1 MIFLLKKPCNLDGVK
16 LPHNVLL
23 HSPNS
28 KINSKSRNDRVD
40 SPRKTSK
47 LETSESTVLFHKKS
61 TTMALFSYI
70 LVTLRTKSRC
80 LCSNRRTCVVHA
92 NGTYISRWARTW
104 WFWRAAM
111 SKVDYRHDP
120 DRVKIESRVSAEGRS
135 EVRHVLKRMHSLINL
150 DLPFK
155 SIDEQTLKDRQ
166 HLRTVPISS
175 YNIRQH

>member
-1 MIFLLKKPCNLDGVK
+1 
-16 LPHNVLL
+16 
-23 HSPNS
+23 
-28 KINSKSRNDRVD
+28 
-40 SPRKTSK
+40 
-47 LETSESTVLFHKKS
+47 
-61 TTMALFSYI
+61 
-70 LVTLRTKSRC
+70 
-80 LCSNRRTCVVHA
+80 
-92 NGTYISRWARTW
+92 
-104 WFWRAAM
+104 M